1 MINHT
6 LLKNARQTV
15 YTTTMK
21 IEHLGNPNESKPMK
35 LIPHDMYRPI
45 LQTGLFQQINAFL
58 LKYQYNLDNANY
70 TNDLRP
76 LVLTYMTLLS
86 SNTGAFIWRGTIHP
100 RGARPPEAPPWRRGS
115 ISSMS
120 TSRSVQLLETELSLS
135 PVLDYG
141 TVCRQTLSRATLFCG
156 SGENLKR
163 FS

>member
-1 MINHT
+1 M
-6 LLKNARQTV
+6 
-15 YTTTMK
+15 
-21 IEHLGNPNESKPMK
+21 
-35 LIPHDMYRPI
+35 
-45 LQTGLFQQINAFL
+45 
-58 LKYQYNLDNANY
+58 LKYQYYLDNANY

-135 PVLDYG
+135 LVLDYG
-141 TVCRQTLSRATLFCG
+141 TGVWNTDIVATITMMIIDFATKATYIRLLHGKIGFMAF
-156 SGENLKR
+156 
-163 FS
+163 FSALAP